1 MKRLVKLFGL
11 FLFLVA
17 VESAHTT
24 PPPTPFPKGD
34 GKLTLYHLNLN
45 ERAAVRFRRGEAYSQ
60 KGLKAINHILRC
72 RGDSQ
77 TAPIHLTLVELV
89 DHLQD
94 HFGVEEVEVIS
105 GYRSPPFN
113 NYLRRIGRGVA
124 RYSRHMKGEA
134 IDIRLPG
141 VSTRQLYSYV
151 LSLQVGGVGF
161 YRGQNFVH
169 IDVGPF
175 RSW

>member
-1 MKRLVKLFGL
+1 MKQLVKFFIS

-17 VESAHTT
+17 VESAYTT

-45 ERAAVRFRRGEAYSQ
+45 EKTAVRFRKGETYSQ
-60 KGLKAINHILRC
+60 KGLKAINHLLRC
-72 RGDSQ
+72 RGDGQ

-94 HFGVEEVEVIS
+94 HFGAKEVEVIS
-105 GYRSPPFN
+105 GYRSPQFN

-134 IDIRLPG
+134 IDIRLAG
-141 VSTRQLYSYV
+141 VSTRQLYRYA

-161 YRGQNFVH
+161 YPGQNFIH

-175 RSW
+175 RTW